1 MMHLKYL
8 FSYLKER
15 FPFINMGLF
24 AILFGVVFSV
34 ANYKNPTLQK
44 FDLMSLIG
52 ILAVISF
59 FFRLRVYDEIKDFQL
74 DALNHPNRV
83 LQSGKISLKTLIF
96 ISFIISI
103 IELFWSC
110 QKGTSAL
117 LAWGFAF
124 FYALLMRYEFFMG
137 NFLKKYL
144 PLYAFLHLLVMPLI
158 IFWVWVA
165 HLGFVINA
173 NLILL
178 MFFSLIAG
186 FAFEIARKIH
196 IKMAESPTID
206 SYSKALGYDMAVY
219 VTVFICVVMA
229 SIQILFLYQIQ
240 ANWWAYGIILFLVV
254 WIIFQ
259 YFWVLKKPQEISLRK
274 NEKYVSILMLVSYL
288 LLIFE
293 LNY

>member
-1 MMHLKYL
+1 MTHFKHF
-8 FSYLKER
+8 FSYLQER

-34 ANYKNPTLQK
+34 TNYRNPTPQR

-83 LQSGKISLKTLIF
+83 LQSGKISLKILIF
-96 ISFIISI
+96 ISVIISI
-103 IELFWSC
+103 TELFWSY

-117 LAWGFAF
+117 LAWSIAF
-124 FYALLMRYEFFMG
+124 FYALLMRYEFFIG

-144 PLYAFLHLLVMPLI
+144 LLYALLHLLVMPFI
-158 IFWVWVA
+158 ILWVWVA
-165 HLGFVINA
+165 HLGFVINF

-196 IKMAESPTID
+196 IKAAESPTID
-206 SYSKALGYDMAVY
+206 SYSKVLGYHIAVY
-219 VTVFICVVMA
+219 TTSFVCILMA
-229 SIQILFLYQIQ
+229 IIQILFLYQLQ
-240 ANWWAYGIILFLVV
+240 ANWWTYCIIIFLAI

-259 YFWVLKKPQEISLRK
+259 YFLVLRKPQEISLRK